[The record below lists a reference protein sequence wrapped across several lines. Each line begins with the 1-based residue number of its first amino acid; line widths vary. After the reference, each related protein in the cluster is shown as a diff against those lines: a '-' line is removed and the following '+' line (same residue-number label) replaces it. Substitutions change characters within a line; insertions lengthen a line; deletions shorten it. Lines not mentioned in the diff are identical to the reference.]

1 MDAMRTLL
9 LQSDVYEGLPIEF
22 LLEGL
27 LLTLTNNYFRF
38 EKNFYIQEMGTA
50 MGSAIAPT
58 YANSFMYAYESRH
71 ILSTYKEH
79 LIQYHRFVDD
89 IFILWQ
95 GTAIELEKM
104 IEELNNLNS
113 TIKFTLTYSPD
124 KIQFLDVEIF
134 RKDRNIGHRLFRK
147 PSDRNTLLHANSAHP
162 KALKESLPISQY
174 LRVYRNNSEESTCK
188 TQLEDMTRS
197 FVERGYTYKVL
208 QECQIKA
215 ENIYRGISTKQL
227 QNLPRITI
235 PLSYHTESQR
245 FSHRIKGR
253 WDILSS
259 DRTLNPFFLQKPR
272 VAYSRN

>member
-1 MDAMRTLL
+1 
-9 LQSDVYEGLPIEF
+9 
-22 LLEGL
+22 
-27 LLTLTNNYFRF
+27 
-38 EKNFYIQEMGTA
+38 
-50 MGSAIAPT
+50 
-58 YANSFMYAYESRH
+58 
-71 ILSTYKEH
+71 
-79 LIQYHRFVDD
+79 
-89 IFILWQ
+89 
-95 GTAIELEKM
+95 M

-208 QECQIKA
+208 QE
-215 ENIYRGISTKQL
+215 
-227 QNLPRITI
+227 
-235 PLSYHTESQR
+235 
-245 FSHRIKGR
+245 
-253 WDILSS
+253 
-259 DRTLNPFFLQKPR
+259 
-272 VAYSRN
+272 

>member
-1 MDAMRTLL
+1 
-9 LQSDVYEGLPIEF
+9 
-22 LLEGL
+22 
-27 LLTLTNNYFRF
+27 
-38 EKNFYIQEMGTA
+38 
-50 MGSAIAPT
+50 
-58 YANSFMYAYESRH
+58 
-71 ILSTYKEH
+71 
-79 LIQYHRFVDD
+79 
-89 IFILWQ
+89 
-95 GTAIELEKM
+95 M